1 MSIEDLLKYK
11 ESSTLIDIV
20 QLHQVKEKIAGR
32 ETNLSIPNKLAK
44 YRMKWQTIAEVV
56 DVCNLA
62 DKFDYENE
70 GESLFFKADL
80 LVDALGEKGNE
91 GFVPL
96 LCT

>member
-1 MSIEDLLKYK
+1 
-11 ESSTLIDIV
+11 
-20 QLHQVKEKIAGR
+20 
-32 ETNLSIPNKLAK
+32 
-44 YRMKWQTIAEVV
+44 MKWQTIAEVV